1 MAGSVNA
8 ARSRPGSVY
17 HLPSDTPAM
26 VHWGRED
33 NRSKLADGL
42 SNPHVGFIHSMV
54 SLWYWVKWKCKRRK
68 YRQRC
73 WEFEGE
79 CPLAPGKVKRQLGE
93 GGDIRLRARN
103 S

>member
-1 MAGSVNA
+1 MQLDLDLGLSTIY
-8 ARSRPGSVY
+8 PQTLQQWCTG
-17 HLPSDTPAM
+17 D
-26 VHWGRED
+26 E